1 MKRKTSILWK
11 TSICRKIPIL
21 LSAGIFGLQITGCGA
36 VTDELI
42 YGTETVLQGSD
53 GYREFTGEDV
63 HSPLIVFPD
72 KEIESIS
79 EEFYYEFRDEI
90 FSPVCQIYLKKE
102 YNADEFTKEKER
114 LAAEQLSYA
123 GQTNQ
128 LYFDKDNFSSEA
140 YVALAD
146 WSDRYEYAI
155 IMEDASTI
163 LYVYLEN
170 ITRDD
175 LHMDETYLPAYFQD
189 NNQSESTEES
199 MTAEHRSFYAFKIG
213 SQYVDCMDLADGPFA
228 FDSIETDGKE
238 K

>member
-1 MKRKTSILWK
+1 M
-11 TSICRKIPIL
+11 
-21 LSAGIFGLQITGCGA
+21 
-36 VTDELI
+36 DEF
-42 YGTETVLQGSD
+42 S
-53 GYREFTGEDV
+53 
-63 HSPLIVFPD
+63 
-72 KEIESIS
+72 KEI
-79 EEFYYEFRDEI
+79 
-90 FSPVCQIYLKKE
+90 
-102 YNADEFTKEKER
+102 ER

-199 MTAEHRSFYAFKIG
+199 MAAEHRSFYAFKIG
-213 SQYVDCMDLADGPFA
+213 SQYVDCMDLVNTEEEEENTENQ
-228 FDSIETDGKE
+228 DSIEE
-238 K
+238 KVQDAPTKDEVFAMR

>member
-1 MKRKTSILWK
+1 MA
-11 TSICRKIPIL
+11 CR
-21 LSAGIFGLQITGCGA
+21 LQAA

-53 GYREFTGEDV
+53 GYREFTGED
-63 HSPLIVFPD
+63 
-72 KEIESIS
+72 
-79 EEFYYEFRDEI
+79 
-90 FSPVCQIYLKKE
+90 
-102 YNADEFTKEKER
+102 NADEFTKEMER
-114 LAAEQLSYA
+114 LAAEQLSYV

-146 WSDRYEYAI
+146 WSDKYEYAI
-155 IMEDASTI
+155 IMEDTSTI

-175 LHMDETYLPAYFQD
+175 LHMEETYLPAYFQD

-213 SQYVDCMDLADGPFA
+213 SQYVDCMDLVNTE
-228 FDSIETDGKE
+228 SV
-238 K
+238 

>member
-21 LSAGIFGLQITGCGA
+21 LSAGIFGMQITGCGA
-36 VTDELI
+36 VADELI

-53 GYREFTGEDV
+53 GYREFTGEDN
-63 HSPLIVFPD
+63 
-72 KEIESIS
+72 E
-79 EEFYYEFRDEI
+79 
-90 FSPVCQIYLKKE
+90 
-102 YNADEFTKEKER
+102 DEFTKEKER

-170 ITRDD
+170 MTRDD

-189 NNQSESTEES
+189 NNESESTEES

-213 SQYVDCMDLADGPFA
+213 SQYVDCMDLVNTE
-228 FDSIETDGKE
+228 SV
-238 K
+238 

>member
-1 MKRKTSILWK
+1 MVFSNSI
-11 TSICRKIPIL
+11 IPQTVRRFLFLATKESRIY
-21 LSAGIFGLQITGCGA
+21 AGSGVSQT
-36 VTDELI
+36 
-42 YGTETVLQGSD
+42 
-53 GYREFTGEDV
+53 
-63 HSPLIVFPD
+63 P
-72 KEIESIS
+72 
-79 EEFYYEFRDEI
+79 
-90 FSPVCQIYLKKE
+90 
-102 YNADEFTKEKER
+102 NEFTKEKER

-170 ITRDD
+170 MTRDD
-175 LHMDETYLPAYFQD
+175 LHMEETYLPAYFQD
-189 NNQSESTEES
+189 NNQPESTEES

-228 FDSIETDGKE
+228 RISHRLVA
-238 K
+238 

>member
-1 MKRKTSILWK
+1 M
-11 TSICRKIPIL
+11 
-21 LSAGIFGLQITGCGA
+21 
-36 VTDELI
+36 DEF
-42 YGTETVLQGSD
+42 S
-53 GYREFTGEDV
+53 
-63 HSPLIVFPD
+63 
-72 KEIESIS
+72 KEI
-79 EEFYYEFRDEI
+79 
-90 FSPVCQIYLKKE
+90 
-102 YNADEFTKEKER
+102 ER

-170 ITRDD
+170 MTRDD

-213 SQYVDCMDLADGPFA
+213 SQYVDCMDLVNTEEEEENTENQ
-228 FDSIETDGKE
+228 DSIEE
-238 K
+238 KVQDAPTKDEVFAMR